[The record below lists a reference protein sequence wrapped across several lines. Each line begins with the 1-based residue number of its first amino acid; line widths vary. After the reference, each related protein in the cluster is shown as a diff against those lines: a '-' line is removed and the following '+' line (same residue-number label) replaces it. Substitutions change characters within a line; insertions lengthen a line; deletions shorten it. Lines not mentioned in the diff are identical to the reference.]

1 MLGKTYVDVLNLL
14 QYEFTLPETEET
26 WKRRQD
32 LLSQL
37 CDIFENRRE
46 NVPLPKDFVER
57 VKAILPSIVEA
68 VSSERTTLSSQAC
81 RTVSQ
86 IARNLDHQLQ
96 PQLDILLPALIA
108 HCGSTKSVNQKNAND
123 AISTLCKHAGYS
135 SRLFYHITAAFRD
148 KRIPPRTFAP
158 EWLRIL
164 LSNYRTQMDA
174 ERDGHAAQKAI
185 FQGLTDGQVKVRE
198 NSRAVY
204 WEFAKYDAQGARM
217 IMGGLNSHAQ
227 AALRDD
233 AHNPDKPAKPVRVP
247 RPDSALAQIKAQSKQ
262 RMQHRGYTPASVKQ
276 DDLAFG
282 SMEGINPTPDEKQSA
297 LKAAHE
303 HTKDK
308 HTQEI
313 AHHPETVANS
323 RHGSRPNSQKSSKDS
338 KFETAKDT
346 KSASP
351 QTAHG
356 DARPLLSAPVRRGR
370 IVATPI
376 APVSHTSHTSQRP
389 GSRGEPGKK
398 TTDKTST
405 EKSSGR
411 QTPISHTNKDS
422 VSSTA
427 SHHRKTVSRH
437 DTIRAEAKELTTSTH
452 GTNGKRN
459 GRQTPVIAEDKESST
474 PANLESA
481 KRDERSVP
489 HVVEEKYMSAPA
501 AYKDILKE
509 NVPTE
514 QGPFASTLP
523 LRPVQIFAPEMQM
536 PPPEHPSDRTNPIE
550 YIPDGKENTNIISKQ
565 GHKSPTRSSHQS
577 PSRSPKRSP
586 VRRNSIASAKKSLAT
601 AMEFLRHG
609 TLDALGYRRLRKL
622 IESHPSVLITRQSQ
636 FNELFELLISNL
648 TSIDEIAEP
657 REKRIGNLNH
667 PAYNRHTMVIILVDL
682 FNQYPQYPEPHP
694 GMTLCALIVARSNH
708 GSGWASA
715 LAAIDMTALNLCNST
730 PHPLPAIDAVLD
742 TLQSVEAIINASDP
756 INTPDSNVTQLLNS
770 LRSVASDF
778 GPDKPQFSSRLPLVL
793 AFGLNVLVF
802 LLDRVTALGQTL
814 YTIQEDRLAS
824 YAERLLSTYA
834 SLMRRNIIDFC
845 SALHHIIKPERRFYN
860 YFSKESDKNLIHYYV
875 AGASGTLSGS
885 FGSTSRA
892 VMPEEDYDYMEEEPS
907 TYDPTSQTSADWK
920 TLGTTLRHGMHGQQ
934 IGSPNLNMGVAAS
947 TAAPGGSS
955 HNWEVLG
962 TAVDE

>member
-37 CDIFENRRE
+37 CDIFEKRKE
-46 NVPLPKDFVER
+46 NVPLPKDFTER
-57 VKAILPSIVEA
+57 VKTILPAIVEA

-86 IARNLDHQLQ
+86 IARNLEHQLQ

-123 AISTLCKHAGYS
+123 AISTLCQHAGYS
-135 SRLFYHITAAFRD
+135 PRLFYHITAAFRD

-164 LSNYRTQMDA
+164 LSNYRAQMDA
-174 ERDGHAAQKAI
+174 DKDGHAAQKAI

-198 NSRAVY
+198 NSRAAY

-233 AHNPDKPAKPVRVP
+233 PHNPDKPAKAVRVP

-262 RMQHRGYTPASVKQ
+262 RLHQHRGYTPASVKQ

-282 SMEGINPTPDEKQSA
+282 SMEGINLPDEKQPTP
-297 LKAAHE
+297 KAAHE

-308 HTQEI
+308 HSQEI
-313 AHHPETVANS
+313 AHQDTVGSS
-323 RHGSRPNSQKSSKDS
+323 RHASRQNSQKSSKDVKS
-338 KFETAKDT
+338 DPAKDMKPT
-346 KSASP
+346 SP
-351 QTAHG
+351 QNAQG

-376 APVSHTSHTSQRP
+376 APVSNSSQRP
-389 GSRGEPGKK
+389 ASRGEPSKKALDHRDK
-398 TTDKTST
+398 TTT

-411 QTPISHTNKDS
+411 QTPISHSNKDS

-427 SHHRKTVSRH
+427 SHHRKTTSRH
-437 DTIRAEAKELTTSTH
+437 DTIRAEAKELSTSAH
-452 GTNGKRN
+452 GGSGKRN
-459 GRQTPVIAEDKESST
+459 GRQTPVIAEDKESN
-474 PANLESA
+474 PPPGLDNII
-481 KRDERSVP
+481 RDERSAP
-489 HVVEEKYMSAPA
+489 LAVEEKYMSAPA

-509 NVPTE
+509 NVLTE
-514 QGPFASTLP
+514 QVSVASTLP
-523 LRPVQIFAPEMQM
+523 LRPVPVFTPEMQM
-536 PPPEHPSDRTNPIE
+536 QPEHTLDRTNPVG

-565 GHKSPTRSSHQS
+565 PDKSPSRSSHKSSSQ
-577 PSRSPKRSP
+577 SPKRSP
-586 VRRNSIASAKKSLAT
+586 IRRNSIASAKKSLAT
-601 AMEFLRHG
+601 AMDFLRHG
-609 TLDALGYRRLRKL
+609 SLDALGYRRLRKL
-622 IESHPSVLITRQSQ
+622 IECHPSVLITRQSQ

-742 TLQSVEAIINASDP
+742 TLQSVEAIINKSDL
-756 INTPDSNVTQLLNS
+756 ISTPDSNVTQLLNS

-778 GPDKPQFSSRLPLVL
+778 GPDKPQFSSRLPLIL
-793 AFGLNVLVF
+793 AFGLNILVF
-802 LLDRVTALGQTL
+802 LLSKVTALGQTL
-814 YTIQEDRLAS
+814 YTVQEDRLAS

-845 SALHHIIKPERRFYN
+845 RALHHIIKPERRFYN

-885 FGSTSRA
+885 LSSTGRA
-892 VMPEEDYDYMEEEPS
+892 FMPEDDYEYMEQEPS
-907 TYDPTSQTSADWK
+907 TYDPSLQMSADWK
-920 TLGTTLRHGMHGQQ
+920 SLGTTLRHGVHGQQ
-934 IGSPNLNMGVAAS
+934 ISTAKFNMGAAAS
-947 TAAPGGSS
+947 IGASGEPSD
-955 HNWEVLG
+955 NWEVLG
-962 TAVDE
+962 TTVEE

>member
-37 CDIFENRRE
+37 CDIFEKRRE
-46 NVPLPKDFVER
+46 TVPLPKDFVER
-57 VKAILPSIVEA
+57 VKAILPAIIEA

-96 PQLDILLPALIA
+96 PQLDILLSALIA

-123 AISTLCKHAGYS
+123 AISTLCQHAGYS
-135 SRLFYHITAAFRD
+135 PRLFYHITAAFRD

-164 LSNYRTQMDA
+164 LNNYRTQMDA
-174 ERDGHAAQKAI
+174 EKDGNAAQKAI

-204 WEFAKYDAQGARM
+204 WEFAKYDSQGARM

-233 AHNPDKPAKPVRVP
+233 VHNPDKPAKSVRVP

-262 RMQHRGYTPASVKQ
+262 RLHQHRGHTPASAKQ

-282 SMEGINPTPDEKQSA
+282 SLEGVNPIPDEKQSA
-297 LKAAHE
+297 PKDPHE

-308 HTQEI
+308 HAQDTV
-313 AHHPETVANS
+313 HHPETVGSS
-323 RHGSRPNSQKSSKDS
+323 RHGSRPNSQKSSKET
-338 KFETAKDT
+338 KFDTAKDA

-351 QTAHG
+351 QTTHG

-370 IVATPI
+370 IVATPM
-376 APVSHTSHTSQRP
+376 APVSNTSQRP
-389 GSRGEPGKK
+389 VSRGEPGKK
-398 TTDKTST
+398 VFDHREKTAT

-411 QTPISHTNKDS
+411 QTPISHSNKDS

-427 SHHRKTVSRH
+427 SSHRKTASRH
-437 DTIRAEAKELTTSTH
+437 DTIRAEAKELFTSTH
-452 GTNGKRN
+452 GANGKRN
-459 GRQTPVIAEDKESST
+459 GRQTPVIAEDKEHFP
-474 PANLESA
+474 PASLETT

-489 HVVEEKYMSAPA
+489 LEVEEKYMSAPA
-501 AYKDILKE
+501 AYKDILKD
-509 NVPTE
+509 NVLTE
-514 QGPFASTLP
+514 QAPIVSTLP
-523 LRPVQIFAPEMQM
+523 LRPVHMFAPEMQM
-536 PPPEHPSDRTNPIE
+536 PPPERPIDRINPIE

-565 GHKSPTRSSHQS
+565 AHKSPTRSSHQS

-648 TSIDEIAEP
+648 TSIDEVAEP

-715 LAAIDMTALNLCNST
+715 LAAIDMTALNLCSST

-742 TLQSVEAIINASDP
+742 TLQSVEAIINTSDP
-756 INTPDSNVTQLLNS
+756 INTPNSNVTQLLNS
-770 LRSVASDF
+770 LKSVASDF
-778 GPDKPQFSSRLPLVL
+778 GPDKPQFSSRLPLIL
-793 AFGLNVLVF
+793 AFGLNILVF
-802 LLDRVTALGQTL
+802 LLARVTALGQTL

-845 SALHHIIKPERRFYN
+845 RALHHIIKPERRFYN

-875 AGASGTLSGS
+875 AGASGTPTGS
-885 FGSTSRA
+885 LGSTGRA
-892 VMPEEDYDYMEEEPS
+892 VMPEDDYDYMEQEPS
-907 TYDPTSQTSADWK
+907 TYDPGSQTSADWK
-920 TLGTTLRHGMHGQQ
+920 TLGTTLRRGVHGQQ
-934 IGSPNLNMGVAAS
+934 ISSANFNAATSVAVS
-947 TAAPGGSS
+947 GESS
-955 HNWEVLG
+955 SNWEVLG
-962 TAVDE
+962 TTIDE